1 MKKAYGNIVKYS
13 KLIRI
18 RTDYGTASLKLFHD
32 TKREDIIAEIYEA
45 TKTPKDKN
53 FYLVDNEGNR
63 VVISSS
69 LPEGIEFQLKLVEE
83 EDLIIYIQTLSG
95 KTKQITIKSFN
106 TIENIKNIIYE
117 ELSIPI
123 KDQILTYN
131 GFILENDKKIDYYNI
146 VRDSVLILLSL

>member
-1 MKKAYGNIVKYS
+1 MKQQKH
-13 KLIRI
+13 
-18 RTDYGTASLKLFHD
+18 LK
-32 TKREDIIAEIYEA
+32 I
-45 TKTPKDKN
+45 KN

-69 LPEGIEFQLKLVEE
+69 LPEWIEFQLKLVEE

-95 KTKQITIKSFN
+95 KTKQITIKSYN

>member
-95 KTKQITIKSFN
+95 KTKQITIKSL
-106 TIENIKNIIYE
+106 ENIKNIIYE

>member
-1 MKKAYGNIVKYS
+1 M
-13 KLIRI
+13 
-18 RTDYGTASLKLFHD
+18 FHD

-45 TKTPKDKN
+45 IKTPKDKN

-95 KTKQITIKSFN
+95 KTKQITIKSYN

>member
-1 MKKAYGNIVKYS
+1 MSEI
-13 KLIRI
+13 
-18 RTDYGTASLKLFHD
+18 SLKIGKIFLTFLEMAD
-32 TKREDIIAEIYEA
+32 LENLQ
-45 TKTPKDKN
+45 N

-95 KTKQITIKSFN
+95 KTKQITIKSYN

-117 ELSIPI
+117 ELSITI

>member
-53 FYLVDNEGNR
+53 FYLITKETE
-63 VVISSS
+63 S
-69 LPEGIEFQLKLVEE
+69 LYPHPFRKELN
-83 EDLIIYIQTLSG
+83 
-95 KTKQITIKSFN
+95 FN
-106 TIENIKNIIYE
+106 
-117 ELSIPI
+117 
-123 KDQILTYN
+123 
-131 GFILENDKKIDYYNI
+131 
-146 VRDSVLILLSL
+146 